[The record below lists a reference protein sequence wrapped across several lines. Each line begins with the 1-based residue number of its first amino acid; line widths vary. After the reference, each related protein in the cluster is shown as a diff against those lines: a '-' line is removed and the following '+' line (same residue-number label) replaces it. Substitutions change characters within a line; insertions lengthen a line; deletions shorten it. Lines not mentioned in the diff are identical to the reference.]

1 MSFSSDASAHSS
13 SSPGLCHELPSR
25 AHTTEKRQ
33 TAYYS
38 IAFQRSLLFSL
49 LRWALSQ
56 KNRPLIYSLACI
68 LLKTTSFFTFTM
80 LPVCWL
86 RLTAN
91 ICNLPVWTSA
101 CGGVPWQETGSSA
114 QIRPGCGWRVAGHR
128 ALSQGFWQ
136 SMTAASGSSSFV
148 SCFIAAHVQSSTSAV
163 FLWQRFCLARVQ

>member
-1 MSFSSDASAHSS
+1 MFSGATGCLSALMPPPTAAPRRVCAMNCRVVPTPH
-13 SSPGLCHELPSR
+13 
-25 AHTTEKRQ
+25 ATEKRQ

-101 CGGVPWQETGSSA
+101 CGGVPWHERHRFISTDQTGLWME
-114 QIRPGCGWRVAGHR
+114 GGG
-128 ALSQGFWQ
+128 
-136 SMTAASGSSSFV
+136 TSGP
-148 SCFIAAHVQSSTSAV
+148 
-163 FLWQRFCLARVQ
+163 